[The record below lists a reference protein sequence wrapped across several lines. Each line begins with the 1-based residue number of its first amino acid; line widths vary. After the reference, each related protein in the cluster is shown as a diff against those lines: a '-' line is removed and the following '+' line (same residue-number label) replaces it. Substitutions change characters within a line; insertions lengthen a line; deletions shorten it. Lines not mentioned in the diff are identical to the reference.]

1 MRAIHN
7 IIFFIACLILGNHAF
22 AFDNS
27 LPVKDSNTLPIGFE
41 GGKASYRVQL
51 ADATV
56 AATATD
62 VVTLCGS
69 ATKTVRVMRIQATAD
84 ATAASV
90 IDFYVYKRTA
100 VNTGGTSAAVTAA
113 QMDSTDVAPTA
124 VVLKYSVNPTGLG
137 TGVLF
142 TGDHYAL
149 PAAAS
154 TGYPGMPWIEDFGV
168 RNNRTIVLR
177 GVAQCVS
184 FSLNGQTI
192 PAGFGLYLGIEWTE
206 E

>member
-7 IIFFIACLILGNHAF
+7 IIFFIACLVLGNHAF
-22 AFDNS
+22 AFDASKQVSDLNTM
-27 LPVKDSNTLPIGFE
+27 PVGFE

-69 ATKTVRVMRIQATAD
+69 ATKTVRVQQIQATAD
-84 ATAASV
+84 ATAPSV

-100 VNTGGTSAAVTAA
+100 INTAGTSAAITAA
-113 QMDSTDVAPTA
+113 KMDSTDAAPTA
-124 VVLKYSVNPTGLG
+124 VVKQYSVNPTGLG
-137 TGVLF
+137 AGVLL

-149 PAAAS
+149 PAAAT
-154 TGYPGMPWIEDFGV
+154 TGYPGVPWVETFGT
-168 RNNRTIVLR
+168 RNNKSLVLR
-177 GVAQCVS
+177 GVAECLA
-184 FSLNGQTI
+184 FSMNGQTI